1 MELQHGPNNFLK
13 LMSLFL
19 FQVCCVLTKVT
30 LHRTKIRKC
39 LFSTS
44 FKRKLYS
51 VFDILQ
57 IHSKNVDSFNC
68 FVGYSLYSAVY
79 LS

>member
-1 MELQHGPNNFLK
+1 MY
-13 LMSLFL
+13 
-19 FQVCCVLTKVT
+19 
-30 LHRTKIRKC
+30 

-44 FKRKLYS
+44 FNQTLSS

-57 IHSKNVDSFNC
+57 IHCKNLNSFDC